1 MSVSDRLRRRV
12 IPRAVVLHSRVDW
25 PARTGASLR
34 RGFGRA
40 GCVELYF
47 AFDDPESAVALVELA
62 RRLDGRDVELQM
74 LPVVQRGIPEDPA
87 VELKRRYAITD
98 ARRLAAR
105 YGLTLSRAEP
115 LDPELVAPIA
125 EWVGATPQSPALVD
139 FCTAAMRELWFRGD
153 GPVPLNELAGSWRK
167 CLGQDPPLA
176 PGREPVRQNE
186 RAMRR
191 RGPYDTPAAWVHG
204 QWFFAHERLDQIEQR
219 LDELGWRAA
228 A

>member
-1 MSVSDRLRRRV
+1 MTVSDRLRRRV
-12 IPRAVVLHSRVDW
+12 LPRAVVLHSRVDW

-40 GCVELYF
+40 GYVELYF
-47 AFDDPESAVALVELA
+47 AFDDPQSAVALVELA
-62 RRLDGRDVELQM
+62 RRMVGRDLTFRL
-74 LPVVQRGIPEDPA
+74 LPVVERGIPGDPA
-87 VELKRRYAITD
+87 VELKRRYAIAD
-98 ARRLAAR
+98 ARRLGAR
-105 YGLTLSRAEP
+105 YGLTLSRGEP

-125 EWVGATPQSPALVD
+125 EWVSAAPQTPALVG
-139 FCTAAMRELWFRGD
+139 FCEAAMRELWFRGD
-153 GPVPLNELAGSWRK
+153 GPVPLNDLAALWRGR
-167 CLGQDPPLA
+167 LGEDPPLA
-176 PGREPVRQNE
+176 PGRERVRQNE

-228 A
+228 G

>member
-1 MSVSDRLRRRV
+1 VTVGDRLRRRV
-12 IPRAVVLHSRVDW
+12 IPRAVVMQSRVNW

-34 RGFGRA
+34 RGFGQA

-47 AFDDPESAVALVELA
+47 AFDDPESAVALVELV
-62 RRLDGRDVELQM
+62 RRVERRDVTLRL
-74 LPVVQRGIPEDPA
+74 LPVVERGIPGDPA
-87 VELKRRYAITD
+87 VERKRSYAVVD

-125 EWVGATPQSPALVD
+125 EWVSATPQTPPLID
-139 FCTAAMRELWFRGD
+139 FCEAAMRELWFRGD
-153 GPVPLNELAGSWRK
+153 GPVPLNELAGAWRD
-167 CLGQDPPLA
+167 CFGEDPPLA

-204 QWFFAHERLDQIEQR
+204 QWFFAHERLDQIEHR

-228 A
+228 G